1 MFMSPRTITH
11 STQYFGSDLQNLK
24 SHKCLELPRLSG
36 TPILTTATST
46 SANYR
51 ETAATVV
58 LVLVY
63 LKVVSYVSWLTGVAF
78 YSYFFVLNE

>member
-24 SHKCLELPRLSG
+24 LHKCLELPRLSG
-36 TPILTTATST
+36 TPLLTTATST

-58 LVLVY
+58 VLVY
-63 LKVVSYVSWLTGVAF
+63 LKVVSYVSCLTGVAF